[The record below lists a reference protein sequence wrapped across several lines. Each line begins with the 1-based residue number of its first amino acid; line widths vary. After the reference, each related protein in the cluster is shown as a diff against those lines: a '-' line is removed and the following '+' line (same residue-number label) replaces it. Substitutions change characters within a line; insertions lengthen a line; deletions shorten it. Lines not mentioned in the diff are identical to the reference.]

1 MRFPSCPCIESVG
14 VDRVSLLYSYEIL
27 NDANSREVYDR
38 YGIDGLTKGGG
49 GGGMDPN
56 DMFAQFMAQ
65 SFSFGFGPERR
76 PKGKDTTVPYEVTLE
91 DLYNGKTV
99 KMNLEKEAVC
109 GTCQG

>member
-1 MRFPSCPCIESVG
+1 
-14 VDRVSLLYSYEIL
+14 
-27 NDANSREVYDR
+27 VYDR

-49 GGGMDPN
+49 GGGMDDN

-65 SFSFGFGPERR
+65 SFGFGFGPERR
-76 PKGKDTTVPYEVTLE
+76 PKGNDTTVPYEVTLE

-99 KMNLEKEAVC
+99 KMNLEREAVC